1 VFTGI
6 VVEQGAVIDPPPR
19 LRLRAPGIAA
29 DAEVG
34 DSVAIDGCCLTVT
47 SIDGEVLTFD
57 AVPETL
63 RRTTLGGLGAGDT
76 VNLEPAL
83 RAGDRMGGHLVQGHV
98 DGVGSLRSAT
108 ADGEAVDMT
117 FAAPEGVLRY
127 VIEKGSIA
135 VNGVSL
141 TVTAY
146 DDDTFSV
153 SVIPHTREVTNLG
166 RLEPG
171 DGVNLEADQFGKY
184 VERMQS
190 GRAFQTE

>member
-6 VVEQGAVIDPPPR
+6 VIEQGAVIDPPPR
-19 LRLRAPGIAA
+19 LRLRAPGIASDSA
-29 DAEVG
+29 IG
-34 DSVAIDGCCLTVT
+34 DSVSIDGCCLTVT
-47 SIDGEVLTFD
+47 AIDGDVLSFD

-63 RRTTLGGLGAGDT
+63 RRTTLGGLLAGDA

-83 RAGDRMGGHLVQGHV
+83 RAGDRMGGHVVQGHV
-98 DGVGSLRSAT
+98 DGVGSLRSAE
-108 ADGEAVDMT
+108 ADAEAVDMT
-117 FAAPEGVLRY
+117 FTAPEGVLRY

-141 TVTAY
+141 TVTTF
-146 DDDTFSV
+146 DDETFSA
-153 SVIPHTREVTNLG
+153 SVIPHTRAVTNLG
-166 RLEPG
+166 RLQPG
-171 DGVNLEADQFGKY
+171 DGVNLEADLFGKY